1 MGLEETLGIVVG
13 AGEGVMVVGLARV
26 TVVVSVVAAA
36 WLLPVILIS

>member
-1 MGLEETLGIVVG
+1 MGLEETLGMVVG
-13 AGEGVMVVGLARV
+13 AEGVMVVGLARV